1 MAWFFVL
8 LFLDPQVDF
17 LAVDSHLFRSVNPN
31 THLIAFDA
39 EHGHGD
45 FAITNNQAFCA
56 STSQNQHTF
65 LLTHFISGTTVC
77 KKKAFD
83 LRRESRSPNGLSIV
97 EHTQKTMRP
106 TKK

>member
-8 LFLDPQVDF
+8 LFLYPQVNF
-17 LAVDSHLFRSVNPN
+17 FPVHRYLFRSVDTN
-31 THLIAFDA
+31 THLISFDA

-56 STSQNQHTF
+56 PTSQNQHTF

-77 KKKAFD
+77 KKKGID
-83 LRRESRSPNGLSIV
+83 LQPG
-97 EHTQKTMRP
+97 RP
-106 TKK
+106 

>member
-8 LFLDPQVDF
+8 LFLDTQVNF
-17 LAVDSHLFRSVNPN
+17 LTMHSHLFRGVDTN
-31 THLIAFDA
+31 THLISFDA
-39 EHGHGD
+39 EHGHSD

-56 STSQNQHTF
+56 PTSQNQHTF
-65 LLTHFISGTTVC
+65 LLTHFSSGTTVC
-77 KKKAFD
+77 KKKALD
-83 LRRESRSPNGLSIV
+83 LQRESRSPNGLSIV